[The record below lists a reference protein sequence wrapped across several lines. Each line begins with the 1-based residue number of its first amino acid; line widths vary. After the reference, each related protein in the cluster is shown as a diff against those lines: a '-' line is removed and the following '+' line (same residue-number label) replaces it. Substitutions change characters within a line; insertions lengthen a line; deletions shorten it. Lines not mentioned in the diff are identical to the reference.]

1 MIVVPMKEE
10 FDNVLLRSGTLVN
23 LLEEK
28 RYNFISEVR
37 SFIGEVEKLAE
48 KYHLPFAT
56 EAGILRGRLCVIDEM
71 TSGDQK
77 GGYNP
82 ENRRIYRRN
91 RDAYTLKQLDET
103 CRLVRGYFAQADTM
117 FQETVNLC
125 RQTAA
130 VASAKSLLPAFDAE
144 NRESQIRELWKKL
157 EKDTDLC
164 SLCTHITGLAGM
176 HNTAI
181 LFDRALS
188 EIGV

>member
-1 MIVVPMKEE
+1 MIIVPMKEE
-10 FDNVLLRSGTLVN
+10 FDRLLLGSGALVN
-23 LLEEK
+23 LLEE
-28 RYNFISEVR
+28 RRFNFINEVR

-48 KYHLPFAT
+48 KYQLPFAA

-71 TSGDQK
+71 TGGEQK

-103 CRLVRGYFAQADTM
+103 CRLVRGYFAHADAT

-125 RQTAA
+125 RQMAA
-130 VASAKSLLPAFDAE
+130 IASAKALLPTFDDE
-144 NRESQIRELWKKL
+144 NRDGQIRELWKKL
-157 EKDTDLC
+157 EKDPELC
-164 SLCTHITGLAGM
+164 SLCTHITGLAGAI
-176 HNTAI
+176 NTAI
-181 LFDRALS
+181 LFDRALR

>member
-10 FDNVLLRSGTLVN
+10 FDRLLLRSGTLIN
-23 LLEEK
+23 LLEE
-28 RYNFISEVR
+28 RRFNFINEVR

-48 KYHLPFAT
+48 KYQLPFAA

-71 TSGDQK
+71 TSGEQR
-77 GGYNP
+77 GTYNP

-103 CRLVRGYFAQADTM
+103 CRLVRGHFAQADAM

-130 VASAKSLLPAFDAE
+130 VASTKALLPEFDAE
-144 NRESQIRELWKKL
+144 NREGQIRELWKKL
-157 EKDTDLC
+157 EKDADLC
-164 SLCTHITGLAGM
+164 SLCTHITGLAGA
-176 HNTAI
+176 HNTVI